1 LHERQGVGCFNYE
14 KETMS
19 KDSKQEIEKQLA
31 TAQAELD
38 SWKLQ
43 RFTREDGSPAQDRR
57 FEERGDHL
65 QERVSELAA
74 QLEKMIASGA

>member
-1 LHERQGVGCFNYE
+1 
-14 KETMS
+14 MS

-57 FEERGDHL
+57 FEERGD
-65 QERVSELAA
+65 